1 MQEVFFSSQD
11 FSPDWLYLY
20 VCVRVNS
27 VQPGSCK
34 KFDGQSN
41 FSYCQ
46 KFQWSSYA
54 LTNFIS
60 IDQLLILDNVF
71 SESIVR
77 ITQHWKFLHFPLY
90 IDSLYCNVTDDDI
103 LAALVQL
110 LPWVSCY
117 MYMSYYVD

>member
-1 MQEVFFSSQD
+1 MQVVFFPSQD
-11 FSPDWLYLY
+11 FPLDWLYLY

-34 KFDGQSN
+34 ILDGQSN
-41 FSYCQ
+41 FSCCQ

-54 LTNFIS
+54 LANLIS

-77 ITQHWKFLHFPLY
+77 ITQHRKFLHFSLH
-90 IDSLYCNVTDDDI
+90 IDSLSCNVTEDDL

-110 LPWVSCY
+110 LPWVRC
-117 MYMSYYVD
+117 YMSYYVD